1 MSRSPVLLPS
11 LVVAASGLLW
21 GIWWIPLRW
30 LESAGLSGDRAG
42 AALYTAAVVLLAPFV
57 FARRDR
63 LRAGGRHLLLIG
75 LFSGVAF
82 GAWNHA
88 LIAGDVVR
96 VTLLF
101 YLAPIWGTGLGFL
114 FFREPVTPLRALAI
128 LLGLGGAAVVLG
140 FEGGMPVP
148 HSLAEWMAL
157 VSGVLFAF
165 AAIFSRQ
172 APAVGTLEKTWM
184 NAIFGGLTGF
194 LLAALPAAE
203 APAAWS
209 ISGVALPL
217 LVGLL
222 WLIPVTWMLLWG
234 AARLDAGRV
243 GILLLLEVMAAA
255 ASAAILTDEP
265 FGWREGVGCLL
276 IIGAGLMEGL
286 DEMRARQANA
296 DRSSPA

>member
-11 LVVAASGLLW
+11 LVVAGSGLLW

-30 LESAGLSGDRAG
+30 LESAGLSGDRA
-42 AALYTAAVVLLAPFV
+42 AVALYAAAVVLLAPFV

-63 LRAGGRHLLLIG
+63 LRAGGRGLLLIG
-75 LFSGVAF
+75 MFSGVAF

-140 FEGGMPVP
+140 FDVGVPVP

-157 VSGVLFAF
+157 VSGILFAF

-172 APAVGTLEKTWM
+172 APAVGTLEKTWL
-184 NAIFGGLTGF
+184 NAIFGGLTG
-194 LLAALPAAE
+194 LLLVAVLPAAE

-209 ISGVALPL
+209 VSGVALPL
-217 LVGLL
+217 LVCLL

-234 AARLDAGRV
+234 ATRLDAGRV

-265 FGWREGVGCLL
+265 FGWREGLGCLL
-276 IIGAGLMEGL
+276 IVGAGLVEGL
-286 DEMRARQANA
+286 DEMRAR
-296 DRSSPA
+296 RPAPAPR

>member
-1 MSRSPVLLPS
+1 MSRSSVLLPS
-11 LVVAASGLLW
+11 LVVAGSGLLW

-30 LESAGLSGDRAG
+30 LESTGLSGDRA
-42 AALYTAAVVLLAPFV
+42 AVALYAAAVVVLTPFV

-63 LRAGGRHLLLIG
+63 LRAGGWGLLLIG

-114 FFREPVTPLRALAI
+114 FFREPVTPLRTLAI

-140 FEGGMPVP
+140 FDGGVPVP

-157 VSGVLFAF
+157 VSGILFAF

-172 APAVGTLEKTWM
+172 AAAVGTLEKTWL
-184 NAIFGGLTGF
+184 NAIFGGLTG
-194 LLAALPAAE
+194 LLLVAALPASE
-203 APAAWS
+203 APVAWS
-209 ISGVALPL
+209 TDAMILPL
-217 LVGLL
+217 LICLV

-234 AARLDAGRV
+234 ATRLDAGRV

-265 FGWREGVGCLL
+265 FGWREGLGCLL
-276 IIGAGLMEGL
+276 IVGAGLVEGL
-286 DEMRARQANA
+286 DEMRARRTA
-296 DRSSPA
+296 PAPR

>member
-1 MSRSPVLLPS
+1 MTPS
-11 LVVAASGLLW
+11 SARWPALAVAGSGLLW

-42 AALYTAAVVLLAPFV
+42 VAVYAAAFIVLAPFIV
-57 FARRDR
+57 ARRGR
-63 LRAGGRHLLLIG
+63 LRAGGRDLLLVG

-114 FFREPVTPLRALAI
+114 FFREPVRLLRVLAI

-140 FEGGMPVP
+140 FDGGLPLP

-157 VSGVLFAF
+157 VSGILFAF
-165 AAIFSRQ
+165 AAIFSRK
-172 APAVGTLEKTWM
+172 APAVGTLEKTWV
-184 NAIFGGLTGF
+184 NCVFAGLTA
-194 LLAALPAAE
+194 LLLVAALPAAGS
-203 APAAWS
+203 PVAWS
-209 ISGVALPL
+209 VSGVALPL
-217 LVGLL
+217 LLCLV
-222 WLIPVTWMLLWG
+222 WQIPVTWMLLWG
-234 AARLDAGRV
+234 ATRLDAGRV

-265 FGWREGVGCLL
+265 FGWREGLGCLL
-276 IIGAGLMEGL
+276 IVGAGLVEGL
-286 DEMRARQANA
+286 DEMRARRTAPV
-296 DRSSPA
+296 RS